1 LCCIFKS
8 IDGLSYLIQSAG
20 LGALKPNTVILSW
33 PHDWKN
39 TSNWRSFIHSVRVV
53 SEMRRAVIVAKEPE
67 KFPDLTSRESG
78 YLDIWWIVQD
88 GGLMLLM
95 TFLLKQHKVW
105 KKCNLR
111 LFTVAQITDNSIQ
124 IKNDLVQLMYNLRL
138 TAEVHVIEMQDSDIS
153 AYTYERTLQAEQ
165 RKEMLSKMKL
175 SKKQSSKEAQM
186 IFDKGH
192 RSRSGSINGISSVA
206 SSGADASGG
215 GVVENRLATQSSVE
229 ESDGE
234 LGESAG
240 SVQLMR
246 LKSRPDE
253 GNVRRMDT
261 AVKINRLVQEKSS
274 GSRLIMI
281 NLPKPPTIDE
291 REFIYMEFIE
301 ALIEGLDQVF
311 LVRGGGHEVVTIY
324 S

>member
-1 LCCIFKS
+1 
-8 IDGLSYLIQSAG
+8 
-20 LGALKPNTVILSW
+20 
-33 PHDWKN
+33 
-39 TSNWRSFIHSVRVV
+39 VV
-53 SEMRRAVIVAKEPE
+53 H
-67 KFPDLTSRESG
+67 
-78 YLDIWWIVQD
+78 D

-95 TFLLKQHKVW
+95 MFLLKQHKVW

-111 LFTVAQITDNSIQ
+111 LFTVAQLSDNSIQ
-124 IKNDLVQLMYNLRL
+124 IKNDLVELMYNLRL
-138 TAEVHVIEMQDSDIS
+138 TAEVHVIELQDSDIS

-175 SKKQSSKEAQM
+175 SKKQTRTEAQL

-192 RSRSGSINGISSVA
+192 RSQSGSLSGLQSGDGVA
-206 SSGADASGG
+206 GG
-215 GVVENRLATQSSVE
+215 DVVENRMARETSYE
-229 ESDGE
+229 ESDTE
-234 LGESAG
+234 LGGSG
-240 SVQLMR
+240 SSVQLMR
-246 LKSRPDE
+246 LKSKPDE

-274 GSRLIMI
+274 GSSLIMI
-281 NLPKPPTIDE
+281 NLPKAPTSSD

-301 ALIEGLDQVF
+301 TLMEGLDRVF